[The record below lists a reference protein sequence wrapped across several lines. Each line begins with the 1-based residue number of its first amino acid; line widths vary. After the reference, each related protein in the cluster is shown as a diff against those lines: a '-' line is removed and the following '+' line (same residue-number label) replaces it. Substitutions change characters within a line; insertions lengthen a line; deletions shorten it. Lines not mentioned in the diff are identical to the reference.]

1 MMQGHGMVFSLPR
14 EPLPP
19 DMHTTHHPMSTFRKF
34 RAPALLLIP
43 FLAGT
48 TACKNTTPAGSVKVE
63 QPFSGNKYES
73 NNAWFRGTGQ
83 GTSIK
88 QNIARSKADLDA
100 KNQLAGQVGTNM
112 RAVTDQYLGQTENA
126 NAADVADKFQTLVR
140 EVMNTEMA
148 DLRKIGEVT
157 YQNETSKEFT
167 VHVAYEI
174 KKNAMFR
181 FMKKQAKVDNR
192 IDEITQKKI
201 DEILD
206 KEIEKADAAGE

>member
-1 MMQGHGMVFSLPR
+1 MKILPT
-14 EPLPP
+14 L
-19 DMHTTHHPMSTFRKF
+19 TTATILLTLLG
-34 RAPALLLIP
+34 PALT
-43 FLAGT
+43 G
-48 TACKNTTPAGSVKVE
+48 CKNTTPAGSVKVE
-63 QPFSGNKYES
+63 QPFSGGKYES

-83 GTSIK
+83 GTSVK

-148 DLRKIGEVT
+148 DLRKIGEET
-157 YQNETSKEFT
+157 YLDETTKEYT

-181 FMKKQAKVDNR
+181 FMKKQAKTDDR

>member
-1 MMQGHGMVFSLPR
+1 MNILRSIPAATVLAFSLS
-14 EPLPP
+14 LGVV
-19 DMHTTHHPMSTFRKF
+19 S
-34 RAPALLLIP
+34 
-43 FLAGT
+43 
-48 TACKNTTPAGSVKVE
+48 CKNSAPAGSVKVQ
-63 QPFSGNKYES
+63 QPFTGGKYES

-83 GTSIK
+83 GTSVK

-148 DLRKIGEVT
+148 DLRKIGEET
-157 YQNETSKEFT
+157 YQNETTKDFT

-181 FMKKQAKVDNR
+181 FMKKQAKADDK
-192 IDEITQKKI
+192 IDAITQKKI

-206 KEIEKADAAGE
+206 KEIEKAEAAGE